1 MIKINKLTRQEKE
14 AIGLLSIGTFLEY
27 FDLMLYVHMAILL
40 NELFFPQAD
49 PLTAKLLGAAAF
61 CSTFILRPVGGF
73 FIGWIGDKIGRKSTI
88 MITTFLMAA
97 SCATIAITGTY
108 QEIGITASI
117 IIILCRMAQGFSS
130 LGEVIGAALYLSEVM
145 KFPKNHFSCGIIG
158 LFSQIGGLFALIV
171 SFFALSVNL
180 NWRFAFLFGAG
191 IALIGLMTRMRLKET
206 PDFMAYKNKI
216 NDNKYPNHKDKN
228 TTDKIQDDQKVNI
241 KSLLCCMMTIV
252 IAPASLYVVYVYF
265 NEIMKSIF
273 SLNTEQIITH
283 NIKVSIISVVLTGI
297 VAFSTKKLHPIKIT
311 KITLA
316 IFSIFL
322 ILTPYLINN
331 YPNLFTITILQVFFF
346 FPVLT
351 FSGILELST
360 WFKHFPVAKRF
371 TVVATSYGISTAFGY
386 TITSFGL
393 IHLSRDFGYY
403 SLWMIFIPMLICFYY
418 SMRHLQNLE
427 IKNGTYNNYPKED
440 NDLSTSED
448 IVEPEYKLNDD
459 YESI

>member
-1 MIKINKLTRQEKE
+1 METL
-14 AIGLLSIGTFLEY
+14 
-27 FDLMLYVHMAILL
+27 
-40 NELFFPQAD
+40 
-49 PLTAKLLGAAAF
+49 
-61 CSTFILRPVGGF
+61 
-73 FIGWIGDKIGRKSTI
+73 
-88 MITTFLMAA
+88 
-97 SCATIAITGTY
+97 
-108 QEIGITASI
+108 
-117 IIILCRMAQGFSS
+117 ILCVIICSVFKLKMLFIIS
-130 LGEVIGAALYLSEVM
+130 LNI
-145 KFPKNHFSCGIIG
+145 
-158 LFSQIGGLFALIV
+158 
-171 SFFALSVNL
+171 
-180 NWRFAFLFGAG
+180 
-191 IALIGLMTRMRLKET
+191 
-206 PDFMAYKNKI
+206 
-216 NDNKYPNHKDKN
+216 HK
-228 TTDKIQDDQKVNI
+228 
-241 KSLLCCMMTIV
+241 
-252 IAPASLYVVYVYF
+252 
-265 NEIMKSIF
+265 EIMKSIF

-297 VAFSTKKLHPIKIT
+297 VTFSTKKLHPIKIT

-371 TVVATSYGISTAFGY
+371 TVVATSYGISTAFG
-386 TITSFGL
+386 L
-393 IHLSRDFGYY
+393 IHLSKYFDYY
-403 SLWMIFIPMLICFYY
+403 SLWMIFIPMLVCFYY